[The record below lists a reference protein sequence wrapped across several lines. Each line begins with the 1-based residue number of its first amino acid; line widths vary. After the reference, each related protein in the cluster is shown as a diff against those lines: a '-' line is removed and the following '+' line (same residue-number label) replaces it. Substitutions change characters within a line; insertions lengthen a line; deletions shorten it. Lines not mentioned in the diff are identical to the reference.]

1 MEGFQLSHLR
11 NPHSI
16 PGKRL
21 AWESNTWQREGKEG
35 GGGGGGGG
43 AEEREGGYLN
53 YKKKKNLFKHTPSP

>member
-35 GGGGGGGG
+35 GGGGG
-43 AEEREGGYLN
+43 AEEGEWGGYLN
-53 YKKKKNLFKHTPSP
+53 DKKKNLFKHTPSP